1 MVTIDKK
8 NYKKY
13 ITDMRTLKIGVIGDI
28 MLDVYYWGR
37 TERISPE
44 APVPVVNIIREE
56 VKPGGAA
63 NVGLNI
69 KTLGAEP
76 VMFGLIG
83 SDLNGSVFI
92 ENMLAK
98 HIKTD
103 CIVID
108 KNRPTTVKTRILASN
123 QHVVRF
129 DREDSENI
137 SVKTEKNLLKLI
149 EKRIGELDA
158 IIFQDYNKGML
169 TDSLIRSV
177 IKSAKKMKVITAVD
191 PKLKNFSAYKGA
203 DIFKPNLRETEE
215 ILNRKIYTE
224 SEIEKAGNDLMRM
237 LDLEK
242 LVITLSE
249 RGMAIFDKNK
259 KMKMIPSKTTKIA
272 NVSGAGDTV
281 IAALVSFLCAGAS
294 FEEACTIANYAASIV
309 VEDVSIIPVDPD
321 ELKERLV
328 KNGIISSGKTVK

>member
-137 SVKTEKNLLKLI
+137 SGKTEKNLLKLI

>member
-1 MVTIDKK
+1 MVKIDK
-8 NYKKY
+8 NDYEKY
-13 ITDMRTLKIGVIGDI
+13 SSGIRSLKIGVIGDI

-76 VMFGLIG
+76 VMFGIVG
-83 SDLNGSVFI
+83 NDINGSVFV
-92 ENMLAK
+92 ENMISR
-98 HIKTD
+98 HISTD
-103 CIVID
+103 NIVID
-108 KNRPTTVKTRILASN
+108 KKRATTVKTRILASN

-129 DREDSENI
+129 DRENSEDI
-137 SVKTEKNLLKLI
+137 SGRTEKKLLALI
-149 EKRIGELDA
+149 ENRIGELDA
-158 IIFQDYNKGML
+158 VIFQDYNKGML
-169 TDSLIRSV
+169 TEKLIRSV
-177 IKSAKKMKVITAVD
+177 IRTAKKMNVITAVD
-191 PKLKNFSAYKGA
+191 PKLKNFSAYRGA

-215 ILNRKIYTE
+215 ILNRKIVTE
-224 SEIEKAGNDLMRM
+224 REIEKAGKDLIEM
-237 LDLEK
+237 LDLSK

-249 RGMAIFDKNK
+249 RGMAVFDKNA
-259 KMKMIPSKTTKIA
+259 KMKIIPSKTTKIA

-281 IAALVSFLCAGAS
+281 IAALVSYLCAGAK

-309 VEDVSIIPVDPD
+309 VEDVSIIPVSPD
-321 ELKERLV
+321 DLKDRLK
-328 KNGIISSGKTVK
+328 KNGIISSGRKK